1 MDNKLTEKELLP
13 CPVAV
18 MLQIVGTRCKILIV
32 NYLLDGTK
40 RFTELRRL
48 IPLSQK
54 VLTANLRELEAD
66 GIVKRKVYA
75 EVPPRVEYSL
85 TEVGLAL
92 KTVVEGMAE
101 WGNYY
106 KELNSGTGK
115 RQP

>member
-1 MDNKLTEKELLP
+1 MKSKITEKELLTS
-13 CPVAV
+13 PVSV

-32 NYLLDGTK
+32 KYLLEGTK
-40 RFTELRRL
+40 RFGELHRL

-66 GIVKRKVYA
+66 GIISRKVYA

-85 TEVGLAL
+85 TDVGLTL
-92 KTVVEGMAE
+92 KDVVEHMAQ

-106 KELNSGTGK
+106 KELNGEDNT
-115 RQP
+115 PC

>member
-1 MDNKLTEKELLP
+1 MENKITEKELLP

-32 NYLLDGTK
+32 KYLLEGTK
-40 RFTELRRL
+40 RFGELRRL

-54 VLTANLRELEAD
+54 VITANLRELEAD
-66 GIVKRKVYA
+66 GIINRKVYA

-85 TEVGLAL
+85 TEVGLTL
-92 KTVVEGMAE
+92 KDVVEHMAQ

-106 KELNSGTGK
+106 KALNGEDNTHC
-115 RQP
+115 